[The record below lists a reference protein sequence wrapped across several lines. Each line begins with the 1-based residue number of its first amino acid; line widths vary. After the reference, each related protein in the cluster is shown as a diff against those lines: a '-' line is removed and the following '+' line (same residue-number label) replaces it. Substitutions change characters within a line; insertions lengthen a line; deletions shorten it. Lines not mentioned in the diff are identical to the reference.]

1 MPASHNA
8 GSPEQEV
15 IDRYAFRFKTCNC
28 YKVLAGAA
36 LALVIVYVLA
46 GPQTM
51 LPANV
56 VGISTLVIS
65 VGAFVL
71 SLKKRIYSVPVM
83 LSANGIIHAVSA
95 AIVLGDTSAGASL
108 GIIIAFIFGLATI
121 GLGVANGIG
130 TARIAATAVFR

>member
-1 MPASHNA
+1 MPSD
-8 GSPEQEV
+8 SRLV
-15 IDRYAFRFKTCNC
+15 IA
-28 YKVLAGAA
+28 KVLATAS
-36 LALVIVYVLA
+36 LALVTIYVIA
-46 GPQTM
+46 GPQTL

-71 SLKKRIYSVPVM
+71 SLKKRSYSVPVM

-95 AIVLGDTSAGASL
+95 AIVLGDMGVSTSS

-121 GLGVANGIG
+121 GLGVAKGIE
-130 TARIAATAVFR
+130 TARIGSKTATTS

>member
-1 MPASHNA
+1 MPSD
-8 GSPEQEV
+8 SRLV
-15 IDRYAFRFKTCNC
+15 IA
-28 YKVLAGAA
+28 KVLAGAA
-36 LALVIVYVLA
+36 LALVTVYVIA
-46 GPQTM
+46 GPQRM

-71 SLKKRIYSVPVM
+71 SLKKRSYSVPVM

-95 AIVLGDTSAGASL
+95 AIVLGDTSVSASL

-121 GLGVANGIG
+121 GLGVAKGIE
-130 TARIAATAVFR
+130 TTRIPATAVSS